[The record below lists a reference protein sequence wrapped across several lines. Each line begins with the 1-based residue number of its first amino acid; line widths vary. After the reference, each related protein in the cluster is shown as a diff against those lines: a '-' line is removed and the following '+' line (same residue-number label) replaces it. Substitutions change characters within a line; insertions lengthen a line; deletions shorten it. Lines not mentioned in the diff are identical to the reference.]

1 MGKHDVRQGLDRNIK
16 TLTVLTVLFV
26 GSLAI
31 APAKSHFSQ
40 WRRIQ
45 HEYNDLARE
54 QGVPTMDVGLK
65 QIWRADLGRA
75 DRCTTCH
82 VAMGEA
88 KPLANGGPLY
98 GRHPE
103 VHHEVDTMG
112 CTLCHQGQGRAT
124 TEEAAHGHVAH
135 WNEPMLP
142 EAFHQASCGGCHGD
156 AARAHSLAT
165 SEVGSYLFELHGCG
179 ACHVVDGEGGDVGPD
194 LSGVALKGYDR
205 DWHERHLRD
214 PVATVEGSLMMSF
227 GHLRDD
233 EMTALLDYLDTLVGA
248 PKLLKGKALA
258 MDHGCRGCHR
268 IGGVGGDVGVDLT
281 EAAAT
286 TLHSRDFSGIEGEHD
301 LETWQRQH
309 LRHPAR
315 VSPGSV
321 MPPLQLEPELEDA
334 LLTYILSIR
343 ELDVPMED
351 LPDQTLLIQLQG
363 ERDFITTGPAMYQML
378 CSTCHGTEGE
388 GQLVESMDTTAPA
401 VRNAD
406 MLAVASD
413 GYLLDTLEMGRPG
426 RNMPSWGVSSGLSED
441 EVDEILAF
449 LEGDVP
455 TPTTWKQVESEL
467 RWAKPAAGEATF
479 GHHCAGCHGLWA
491 EGTDM
496 APSLTAEELLLVA
509 DGPFWTTTIAEG
521 RSGTAMPAHPWL
533 DAEQLAE
540 LVTWLSTADTDDQE
554 ALADEAA
561 AALYVHDPLDY
572 RATGSTAYG
581 AFLFQSSCEGCHGTE
596 GLGLHG
602 PAIAGED
609 FLRTAS
615 DGFIATTVV
624 LGRSQRAM
632 KSFGPYGITPLQE
645 REIADIITF
654 LRQTSSLNGGEPHGA
669 TVQGNADLGD
679 EAFHELCS
687 GCHGAEASGRTAPA
701 LANSGFHE
709 AASDGFMQATI
720 ARGRDGT
727 AMRAWAFG
735 GQGFAEL
742 TPTEINDIVAYIRS
756 TERF

>member
-1 MGKHDVRQGLDRNIK
+1 MGELDIQRQLNRNIRA
-16 TLTVLTVLFV
+16 LTVLTVLFV

-54 QGVPTMDVGLK
+54 QGVPPMEVGLK
-65 QIWRADLGRA
+65 QIWRADLGTA

-88 KPLANGGPLY
+88 KPLAGGGALF
-98 GRHPE
+98 GEHPE
-103 VHHEVDTMG
+103 IHHDVDTMG
-112 CTLCHQGQGRAT
+112 CTLCHRGQGRAT

-156 AARAHSLAT
+156 AARAHSLADN
-165 SEVGSYLFELHGCG
+165 EVGAYLFELHGCQ
-179 ACHVVDGEGGDVGPD
+179 ACHVVDGHGGDVGPD

-205 DWHERHLRD
+205 DWHEQHLRD
-214 PVATVEGSLMMSF
+214 PVATVEGSKMMSF

-233 EMTALLDYLDTLVGA
+233 EMDALLDYLDTLVGA
-248 PKLLKGKALA
+248 PKLLQGKALA
-258 MDHGCRGCHR
+258 MDLGCRGCHR

-281 EAAAT
+281 EAADTA
-286 TLHSRDFSGIEGEHD
+286 LHSRDFSSVRGEHD
-301 LETWQRQH
+301 LETWQREH
-309 LRHPAR
+309 LRRPAE

-321 MPPLQLEPELEDA
+321 MPPLQLELEDEDA

-343 ELDVPMED
+343 EPEVPMEE
-351 LPDQTLLIQLQG
+351 LPHQTVLIQLQG
-363 ERDFITTGPAMYQML
+363 ARDFSTTGPDMFHML
-378 CSTCHGTEGE
+378 CSSCHGDDGE

-413 GYLLDTLEMGRPG
+413 RYLRDTMEMGRPG
-426 RNMPSWGVSSGLSED
+426 RNMPSWGAASGLTED
-441 EVDEILAF
+441 EVEEILAF
-449 LEGDVP
+449 LAQDEP
-455 TPTTWKQVESEL
+455 TGASWEQVAL
-467 RWAKPAAGEATF
+467 ALPWARPAAGEATF

-491 EGTDM
+491 EGTDL
-496 APSLTAEELLLVA
+496 APSLSAEELLLAA
-509 DGPFWTTTIAEG
+509 DGPFWTATIAEG
-521 RSGTAMPAHPWL
+521 RAGTAMPAHPWL
-533 DAEQLAE
+533 DADQLAD
-540 LVTWLSTADTDDQE
+540 LVAWLDSADAPNRA
-554 ALADEAA
+554 ALSAA
-561 AALYVHDPLDY
+561 AASALFVHDARDY
-572 RATGSTAYG
+572 RATGSPAYG
-581 AFLFQSSCEGCHGTE
+581 AFLFQSTCSGCHGDQ

-602 PAIAGED
+602 PAIAGET

-632 KSFGPYGITPLQE
+632 KSFGPHGITPLKE

-654 LRQTSSLNGGEPHGA
+654 LRQSSAATGGEPHGA
-669 TVQGNADLGD
+669 TVQGNAELGED
-679 EAFHELCS
+679 AFHDLCA
-687 GCHGAEASGRTAPA
+687 GCHGAAGEGRSAPA
-701 LANSGFHE
+701 LANGGFHE
-709 AASDGFMQATI
+709 AASDGFVQATA

-742 TPTEINDIVAYIRS
+742 TPSEINDIVAYIRS